1 MARKKKKKI
10 DMQEFKINEI
20 NEAIR
25 FVNDMAEDT
34 ECGGFDDHVKQS
46 ILHHVKEFKE
56 ITPDDSHH
64 DEHSADRVNFVIEAI
79 AEEFGED
86 FARKD
91 TDVHWDYVLYNL
103 VEKSAWSNIVA
114 DVFVSKIKFLE
125 EKIEEIKEK
134 TKVLNSMPD
143 DVFQHFKYVN
153 INDIKALRNDMMSIV
168 NKYKAK
174 TSKKSNWTGK
184 DFKGDYNDYYK
195 GKFYNG

>member
-1 MARKKKKKI
+1 MARKKKKKV
-10 DMQEFKINEI
+10 DMQQFKIDEI

-25 FVNDMAEDT
+25 FVNDLAEDT

-46 ILHHVKEFKE
+46 IIHHIEEFKE

-64 DEHSADRVNFVIEAI
+64 DEHSADRVNFVMETI

-91 TDVHWDYVLYNL
+91 TDIHWDYVLYNL
-103 VEKSAWSNIVA
+103 VEKSAWSNIIA
-114 DVFVSKIKFLE
+114 DVFVSKIKFLQ

-134 TKVLNSMPD
+134 TEVLDSMPD
-143 DVFQHFKYVN
+143 DVFKHFKYIN

-174 TSKKSNWTGK
+174 NYKKSNWTDK
-184 DFKGDYNDYYK
+184 EFKGNYKDYYK
-195 GKFYNG
+195 GKFDNG